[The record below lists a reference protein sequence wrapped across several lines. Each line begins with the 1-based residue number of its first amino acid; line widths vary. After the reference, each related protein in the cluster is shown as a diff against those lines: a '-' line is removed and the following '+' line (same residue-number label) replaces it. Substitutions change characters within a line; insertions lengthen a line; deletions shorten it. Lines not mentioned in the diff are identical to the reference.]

1 LRASFPSFVFVV
13 KSIATVYVTRMV
25 TVRFLGSGDAFG
37 SGGRFN
43 TCIAVVHGG
52 GALLLDCGVSSLV
65 AMRRTGFDPSTIDVI
80 ALSHLHGD
88 HFGGVP
94 FVVLDAQFANRTR
107 PLTIVG
113 PPGTGARVRELM
125 EAMFPGSWA
134 SRKRFALDIVEY
146 GATATALDDG
156 VALVA
161 HPVVHTPGSSPHAL
175 RLAVDGRN
183 IAYSGDTEW
192 TDALLAVA
200 DGADLFVCEAY
211 YFDKRVPY
219 HLDLQSLSAHR
230 GQLRCK
236 RLVLTHMSHDILSRV
251 EEARAAGFEL
261 ADDGLAIDL

>member
-1 LRASFPSFVFVV
+1 MTAPAAL
-13 KSIATVYVTRMV
+13 
-25 TVRFLGSGDAFG
+25 RFLGSGDAFG
-37 SGGRFN
+37 SGGRFQ
-43 TCIAVVHGG
+43 TCLHLSGAG
-52 GALLLDCGVSSLV
+52 GAVLIDCGASSLI
-65 AMRRTGFDPSTIDVI
+65 AMKRDGVDPGEVDAVL
-80 ALSHLHGD
+80 LSHLHGD

-107 PLTIVG
+107 PLTIAG

-134 SRKRFALDIVEY
+134 SRKRFTLDIVEY

-192 TDALLAVA
+192 TDALVAVA
-200 DGADLFVCEAY
+200 DGADLFACEAY

-230 GQLRCK
+230 EQLRCK
-236 RLVLTHMSHDILSRV
+236 RLVLTHMSCDMLSRV
-251 EEARAAGFEL
+251 EEVRAAGFEV